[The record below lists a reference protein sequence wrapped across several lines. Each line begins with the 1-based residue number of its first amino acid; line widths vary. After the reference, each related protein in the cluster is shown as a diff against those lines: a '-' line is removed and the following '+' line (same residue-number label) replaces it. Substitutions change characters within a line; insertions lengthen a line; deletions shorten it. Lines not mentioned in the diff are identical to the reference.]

1 MPSTASQR
9 IDHQLKTPRHVA
21 LWRALQPLKSC
32 VSFMNTGAHPDDET
46 SAMLSMLSLRHGLDV
61 SFACANRGE
70 GGQNDIGTEVSE
82 DLGVVRTAEMEQA
95 AIALD
100 INLYWLSES
109 PGDSIFDFGFSK
121 SGQETLRKWGHK
133 RTLERMVAI
142 IREERPDIVC
152 TTFLDVPGQHGH
164 HRAMTQIV
172 QEAIA
177 IAADSSVISG
187 EHKPWQV
194 RKCYLPAWSGAGD
207 SYDDDLPPPPAT
219 LELDG
224 QGEDPV
230 TGWTYEQMGQHSR
243 YFHKTQ
249 GMGKWVPHGAER
261 NWPLHLVQSTIETD
275 DVSITS
281 GLPADLGE
289 LAAFA
294 NAGSIETALQTA
306 QAAMNTALE
315 SFPDCVKVRIAAGE
329 ALVHV
334 RDAQRRCP
342 ESAHDE
348 VLHRLAK
355 TERQL
360 SRVILL
366 ASRVFVHGTL
376 NRSELRIG
384 DEAEYEKEVFAG
396 DANAV
401 SVELLLDQG
410 WQQDGE
416 RVCLMATAELSNAYP
431 SRFLPQE
438 PEFPALRVTVDVDG
452 NRSETLQRLH
462 STPLCLPAVS
472 ARLSPH
478 AIVIN
483 KAVKHQSLELTLSEQ
498 FPSDAEVVLD
508 TPDAWRFDRT
518 ATGFSVTPPDKLEI
532 DRHHLSLVLDN
543 QQASSV
549 SRFDYPHIASRARIT
564 PAGTQVQII
573 DAALSDTR
581 IGYVGGGNDNVLKRL
596 IEMGCKARALDD
608 DELENGS
615 GLDSIDTLLVGVF
628 AVRTRQVLQDN
639 LTHVH
644 RWVERG
650 GNLVTLYHRP
660 WDAWNPDKVPPLPL
674 TIGKPSLRFRVT
686 DENAEVTHLLTDHR
700 LLNYPNK
707 ITSADWQGWHK
718 ERGLYFA
725 KSWDPAYEALLS
737 MADPDEDAH
746 TGALLCARIGR
757 GRHTHTSLILHHQME
772 KLIPGAYRIMANLVA
787 KVE

>member
-46 SAMLSMLSLRHGLDV
+46 SAMLSMLRLRHGLNI

-70 GGQNDIGTEVSE
+70 GGQNDIGTEVTE

-95 AIALD
+95 AMALD

-109 PGDSIFDFGFSK
+109 PDDSIFDFGFSK
-121 SGQETLRKWGHK
+121 SGEETLRKWGHK

-177 IAADSSVISG
+177 VAADASVVSG
-187 EHKPWQV
+187 KLKPWKV

-224 QGEDPV
+224 QGEDPI

-243 YFHKTQ
+243 FFHKTQ
-249 GMGKWVPHGAER
+249 GMGKWVPHGTER
-261 NWPLHLVQSTIETD
+261 NWPLHLVQSAIETE
-275 DVSITS
+275 DVAITS
-281 GLPADLGE
+281 GLPADLNQ
-289 LAAFA
+289 LAAY
-294 NAGSIETALQTA
+294 AGASSIETALQAA
-306 QAAMNTALE
+306 QAAIDTAIT
-315 SFPDCVKVRIAAGE
+315 SFPDCVKIRKAAGE

-334 RDAQRRCP
+334 RDAQERCP
-342 ESAHDE
+342 ESARDE
-348 VLHRLAK
+348 VLHRLVK
-355 TERQL
+355 TECQL
-360 SRVILL
+360 SLVILL

-376 NRSELRIG
+376 NRQVMRFG
-384 DEAEYEKEVFAG
+384 DEAQLQKEVYAG
-396 DANAV
+396 DASAV

-410 WQQDGE
+410 WHQDDD
-416 RVCLMATAELSNAYP
+416 RVCLTAAAELSNAYP
-431 SRFLPQE
+431 SRFIPRV
-438 PEFPALRVTVDVDG
+438 PELPALRITVDVDG

-472 ARLSPH
+472 ARLSPSS
-478 AIVIN
+478 IVIN
-483 KAVKHQSLELTLSEQ
+483 KAVMHQPVQLTLSEQ
-498 FPSDAEVVLD
+498 FPSDAEVVLE
-508 TPDAWRFDRT
+508 TPHEWRFDRT
-518 ATGFSVTPPDKLEI
+518 ATGFSVSLPGNLEI
-532 DRHHLSLVLDN
+532 GRFHLSLLLNN
-543 QQASSV
+543 QQAASV
-549 SRFDYPHIASRARIT
+549 SRFDYPHIEPRARIT
-564 PAGTQVQII
+564 PTGTHVQII

-581 IGYVGGGNDNVLKRL
+581 IGYVGGGNDNVFKRL
-596 IEMGCKARALDD
+596 IEMGCKARALND

-615 GLDSIDTLLVGVF
+615 ALDSIDTLLIGVF
-628 AVRTRQVLQDN
+628 AFRSRQVLQDN
-639 LTHVH
+639 LAHIH
-644 RWVERG
+644 RWVEQG

-660 WDAWNPDKVPPLPL
+660 WDAWDPDKVPPLPL

-686 DENAEVTHLLTDHR
+686 DENAEVTHLLPDHR

-707 ITSADWQGWHK
+707 ITVADWQGWHK

-746 TGALLCARIGR
+746 TGALLCAIIGK
-757 GRHTHTSLILHHQME
+757 GRHTHTSLIMHHQME